1 MQQRDEQHVRQPQH
15 QDDEAPRHEE
25 AGHDQ
30 ARAQPTHQ
38 GEGRGETEF
47 IWEIFGELANS

>member
-47 IWEIFGELANS
+47 I